1 MLVEFSV
8 ANHLSVRDPVT
19 LSLLASSKVSEY
31 RAQNLIALDRISL
44 LRTAAIYGANASGK
58 SNILASLVWMRWF
71 VINSQKE
78 TQAGEPIVVKP
89 FKLDVD
95 YSAKPS
101 HFEAIFLIGGVRYR
115 YGFEVNA
122 KMIVKEWLFRSIKR
136 AESELL
142 VRMGESIDVARGF
155 GEGRDFVDNTRPN
168 ALFLSTVA
176 SLNGRL
182 AGLIVRWFQ
191 RLVPVHGLN
200 EQQYVAA
207 SVEMVKDSGMRDR
220 FIDMIRKADLGIE
233 DVLVKKADMT
243 LPPDIL
249 ELFSEEGKKRFVRD
263 FSPVDGVSLRSVHT
277 RFKDGR
283 PLDTVEMDFNSEESD
298 GTQKFFSLAGPV
310 LHSLENGC
318 VMIADE
324 LEAKLHP
331 LLTRMIVRLFH
342 SPVTN
347 PRNAQLVFATH
358 DANLL
363 QYMQFRR
370 DQIWFTEKTQQ
381 QATDLYSLAEIKL
394 PKGKVRKDASYEKDY
409 FKGRYGAVPY
419 LGGFE
424 KWFGGAEGADGEAR

>member
-8 ANHLSVRDPVT
+8 ANHLSVRDSVT

-31 RAQNLIALDRISL
+31 RAQNVIELDRNPL

-58 SNILASLVWMRWF
+58 SNVLQSLVWMRWF

-78 TQAGEPIVVKP
+78 TQAGEPIMIQP

-95 YSAKPS
+95 YAAKPS
-101 HFEAIFLIGGVRYR
+101 HFEAVFFIDGVRYR
-115 YGFEVNA
+115 YGFEVSA
-122 KMIVKEWLFRSIKR
+122 KMVVKEWLFRAVKK
-136 AESELL
+136 AETELF
-142 VRMGESIDVARGF
+142 VRMGDSIDVARGF
-155 GEGRDFVDNTRPN
+155 AEGRDFVENTRAN
-168 ALFLSTVA
+168 ALFISTVA
-176 SLNGRL
+176 SLNGPL
-182 AGLIVRWFQ
+182 SGQIVRWFQ
-191 RLVPVHGLN
+191 RLVPVHGLK
-200 EQQYVAA
+200 EQQYLAA
-207 SVEMVKDSGMRDR
+207 SVEMVKDSEMRDR

-233 DVLVKKADMT
+233 DVLVKKADKT
-243 LPPDIL
+243 LPPDIIK
-249 ELFSEEGKKRFVRD
+249 LFTDEGRQRFMQD
-263 FSPVDGVSLRSVHT
+263 FAPVDGVSLRSVHT
-277 RFKDGR
+277 RFKNGQ
-283 PLDTVEMDFNSEESD
+283 PLDAVEMDFTREESE
-298 GTQKFFSLAGPV
+298 GTRKFFSLAGPV

-347 PRNAQLVFATH
+347 PRNAQLIFATH

-363 QYMQFRR
+363 QYMPFRR

-424 KWFGGAEGADGEAR
+424 QWFDGEEGADGEAS

>member
-8 ANHLSVRDPVT
+8 ANHLSVRDSVT
-19 LSLLASSKVSEY
+19 LSLLASGKVSEY
-31 RAQNLIALDRISL
+31 RAQNVIELAHNPL

-58 SNILASLVWMRWF
+58 SNVLQSLVWMRWF

-78 TQAGEPIVVKP
+78 TQAGEPIMVQP

-95 YSAKPS
+95 YAAQPS
-101 HFEAIFLIGGVRYR
+101 HFEAIFFIDGVRYR
-115 YGFEVNA
+115 YGFEVST
-122 KMIVKEWLFRSIKR
+122 KMVVKEWLFRAVKK
-136 AESELL
+136 AETELF
-142 VRMGESIDVARGF
+142 VRVGDAIDVARGF
-155 GEGRDFVDNTRPN
+155 AEGRDFVENTRAN
-168 ALFLSTVA
+168 ALFISTVA
-176 SLNGRL
+176 SLNGPL
-182 AGLIVRWFQ
+182 SGQIVRWFQ
-191 RLVPVHGLN
+191 RLVPVHGLK
-200 EQQYVAA
+200 EQQYLAA
-207 SVEMVKDSGMRDR
+207 SVEMVKDTEMRDR

-233 DVLVKKADMT
+233 NVVVKKADKT
-243 LPPDIL
+243 LPPDIVK
-249 ELFSEEGKKRFVRD
+249 LFTDEGKQRFMRD
-263 FSPVDGVSLRSVHT
+263 FAPDDGVSLRSVHT
-277 RFKDGR
+277 RFKDGQ
-283 PLDTVEMDFNSEESD
+283 PMDTVEMDFNSEESE
-298 GTQKFFSLAGPV
+298 GTKKFFSLAGPV

-347 PRNAQLVFATH
+347 PHNAQLIFATH

-363 QYMQFRR
+363 QYMPFRR

-394 PKGKVRKDASYEKDY
+394 SKGKVRKDASYEKDY

-424 KWFGGAEGADGEAR
+424 QWFGGEEGSDGETD

>member
-8 ANHLSVRDPVT
+8 ANHLSVRDSVT

-31 RAQNLIALDRISL
+31 RAQNVIELDRNPL

-58 SNILASLVWMRWF
+58 SNVLQSLVWMRWF

-78 TQAGEPIVVKP
+78 TQAGEPIMIQP

-95 YSAKPS
+95 YAAKPS
-101 HFEAIFLIGGVRYR
+101 HFEAVFFIDGVRYR
-115 YGFEVNA
+115 YGFEVSA
-122 KMIVKEWLFRSIKR
+122 KMVVKEWLFRAVKK
-136 AESELL
+136 AETELF
-142 VRMGESIDVARGF
+142 VRMGDSIDVARGF
-155 GEGRDFVDNTRPN
+155 AEGRDFVENTRAN
-168 ALFLSTVA
+168 ALFISTVA
-176 SLNGRL
+176 SLNGPL
-182 AGLIVRWFQ
+182 SGQIVRWFQ
-191 RLVPVHGLN
+191 RLVPVHGLK
-200 EQQYVAA
+200 EQQYLAA
-207 SVEMVKDSGMRDR
+207 SVEMVKDSEMRDR

-233 DVLVKKADMT
+233 DVLVKKADKT
-243 LPPDIL
+243 LPPDIIK
-249 ELFSEEGKKRFVRD
+249 LFTDEGRQRFMQD
-263 FSPVDGVSLRSVHT
+263 FAPVDGVSLRSVHT
-277 RFKDGR
+277 RFKNGQ
-283 PLDTVEMDFNSEESD
+283 PLDAVEMDFTREESE
-298 GTQKFFSLAGPV
+298 GTRKFFSLAGPV

-347 PRNAQLVFATH
+347 PRNAQLIFATH

-363 QYMQFRR
+363 QYMRFRR

-424 KWFGGAEGADGEAR
+424 QWFDGEEGADGEAS